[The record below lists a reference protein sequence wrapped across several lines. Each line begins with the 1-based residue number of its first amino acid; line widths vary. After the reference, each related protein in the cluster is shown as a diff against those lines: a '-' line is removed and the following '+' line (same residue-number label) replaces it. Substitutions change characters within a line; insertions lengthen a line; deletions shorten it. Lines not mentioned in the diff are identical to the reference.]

1 MQRPQRRS
9 PKEDKKKQVSPWR
22 IVEGDPT
29 TIAKTIQKAL
39 EQIGEKQLTVEF
51 RVFKSG

>member
-1 MQRPQRRS
+1 MRQQPPRTPQK
-9 PKEDKKKQVSPWR
+9 PTKQVYPWR

-29 TIAKTIQKAL
+29 TIAKIIQKAL

-51 RVFKSG
+51 RIFRSEQ